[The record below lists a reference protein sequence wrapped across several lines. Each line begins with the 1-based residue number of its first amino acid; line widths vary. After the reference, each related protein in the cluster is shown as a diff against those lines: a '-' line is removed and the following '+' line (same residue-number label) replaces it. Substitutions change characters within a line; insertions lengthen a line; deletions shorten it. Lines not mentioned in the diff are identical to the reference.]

1 MKGYARFFV
10 LRIFLAV
17 VIFTVSGLKLAIY
30 PLAGDGLVVV
40 YTDEGT
46 DKIAVDGTELFTER
60 PLPGYA
66 ETACIKVVNLRKS
79 DVYYRCSLDSD
90 GSNAL
95 YRSLDMEVSG
105 KDGLV
110 YEGELQS
117 LRFKGGPIEPGKSVE
132 FDLRLSLPVTAGNET
147 AGKTAAFNIVME
159 FADNKEAFNDNDDAG
174 EDGGEGDSEKD
185 DGDGG
190 TGGSDNT
197 DPGSGNG
204 STGGGEAGGD
214 GLNGGA
220 QGGGSSDG
228 GPNGGGASHGGS
240 SGSGSSD
247 GGSSGSGAHGGSSGG
262 GSGSSGGSG
271 GTGLSAY
278 VPGGKAQGSFG
289 GSGVYKDGNV
299 IVGGST
305 DKTAGLTYVMS
316 AEGGGEERVYD
327 APDPSLG
334 KGVDSGVW
342 LKEGG
347 VWRYRFKNGSY
358 AADGFAFLYNPFT
371 EREDRFGWFYFD
383 GDGKLMIGWIRTKG
397 DIWYHSH
404 ETSDGDLGVVETGWI
419 TESEDGKLYYADET
433 DAKMLT
439 GWVGFAK
446 DMGLDP
452 EYYYFARLSDTYG
465 QNWFFNTS
473 LGRWIYDRLGKRS
486 YGSMYSDEVTPDGFR
501 VDASGR
507 WTEEK

>member
-1 MKGYARFFV
+1 MRGYARFFV

-17 VIFTVSGLKLAIY
+17 VIFTVSGLKLAISS
-30 PLAGDGLVVV
+30 LAGDGLIVV

-46 DKIAVDGTELFTER
+46 DKIALDGTELFIER
-60 PLPGYA
+60 PIPGYT
-66 ETACIKVVNLRKS
+66 ETAGIKVVNLKKS
-79 DVYYRCSLDSD
+79 NVYYRCSLDSN

-117 LRFKGGPIEPGKSVE
+117 LWFKGGPIEPGKSVE

-147 AGKTAAFNIVME
+147 AGKTAAFNIVMD
-159 FADNKEAFNDNDDAG
+159 FADNKEAFDDNDDAG
-174 EDGGEGDSEKD
+174 EDGEDGGEGDGGKD

-190 TGGSDNT
+190 TGDVGDNT

-204 STGGGEAGGD
+204 STGSGEPGGD
-214 GLNGGA
+214 SLNGGA
-220 QGGGSSDG
+220 Q
-228 GPNGGGASHGGS
+228 GGS

-247 GGSSGSGAHGGSSGG
+247 GGASGGGSHGGSSGGGSSAGGSNG

-278 VPGGKAQGSFG
+278 VPGGEAHGSFG

-299 IVGGST
+299 IIGGST
-305 DKTAGLTYVMS
+305 DKTAGLTYILS

-327 APDPSLG
+327 APDPSLK
-334 KGVDSGVW
+334 KGVDSGEW

-347 VWRYRFKNGSY
+347 IWKYRFKNGSY

-371 EREDRFGWFYFD
+371 ERDDRFGWFYFD

-404 ETSDGDLGVVETGWI
+404 ETSDGDLGVIETGWI

-446 DMGLDP
+446 DMSRDP
-452 EYYYFARLSDTYG
+452 EYYYFAKLSDTYG

-473 LGRWIYDRLGKRS
+473 IGRWIYDRLGKRS

-507 WTEEK
+507 WTGEK

>member
-1 MKGYARFFV
+1 MRGYARFFV

-17 VIFTVSGLKLAIY
+17 VIFTVSGLKLTISS
-30 PLAGDGLVVV
+30 LAGDGLIVV

-46 DKIAVDGTELFTER
+46 DKIAVDGTGLFTER
-60 PLPGYA
+60 PLPGYT
-66 ETACIKVVNLRKS
+66 ETAGIKVVNLKKS
-79 DVYYRCSLDSD
+79 NVYYRCSLDSD

-110 YEGELQS
+110 YEGELQN

-132 FDLRLSLPVTAGNET
+132 FDLRLSLPVTVGNET
-147 AGKTAAFNIVME
+147 AGKTAAFRLVMD
-159 FADNKEAFNDNDDAG
+159 FADNKEAFDDNDAAG
-174 EDGGEGDSEKD
+174 EDSEDGGEGDGGKD

-190 TGGSDNT
+190 TGDVGDNT
-197 DPGSGNG
+197 DPGSG
-204 STGGGEAGGD
+204 EPGGD
-214 GLNGGA
+214 SLNGGA
-220 QGGGSSDG
+220 Q
-228 GPNGGGASHGGS
+228 GGS

-247 GGSSGSGAHGGSSGG
+247 GGASGGGSHGGSSGGGSSAGGSNG

-278 VPGGKAQGSFG
+278 VPGGEAHGSFG

-299 IVGGST
+299 IIGGST
-305 DKTAGLTYVMS
+305 DKTAGLTYILS

-327 APDPSLG
+327 APDPSLK
-334 KGVDSGVW
+334 KGVDSGEW

-347 VWRYRFKNGSY
+347 IWKYRFKNGSY

-371 EREDRFGWFYFD
+371 ERDDRFGWFYFD
-383 GDGKLMIGWIRTKG
+383 GDGKLMIGWIRTKD

-404 ETSDGDLGVVETGWI
+404 ETSDGDLGVIETGWI

-446 DMGLDP
+446 DMSRDP
-452 EYYYFARLSDTYG
+452 EYYYFAKLSDTYG

-473 LGRWIYDRLGKRS
+473 IGRWIYDRLGKRS

-507 WTEEK
+507 WTVEK

>member
-1 MKGYARFFV
+1 MRGYARFFV

-17 VIFTVSGLKLAIY
+17 VIFTVSGLKLTISS
-30 PLAGDGLVVV
+30 LAGDGLIVV

-46 DKIAVDGTELFTER
+46 DKIAVDGTGLFTER
-60 PLPGYA
+60 PLPGYT
-66 ETACIKVVNLRKS
+66 ETAGIKVVNLKKS
-79 DVYYRCSLDSD
+79 NVYYRCSLDSD

-110 YEGELQS
+110 YEGELQN

-132 FDLRLSLPVTAGNET
+132 FDLRLSLPVTVGNET
-147 AGKTAAFNIVME
+147 AGKTAAFRLVMD
-159 FADNKEAFNDNDDAG
+159 FADNKEAFDDNDAAG
-174 EDGGEGDSEKD
+174 EDSEDGGEGDGGKD

-190 TGGSDNT
+190 TGDVGDNT
-197 DPGSGNG
+197 DPGSG
-204 STGGGEAGGD
+204 EPGGD
-214 GLNGGA
+214 SLNGGA
-220 QGGGSSDG
+220 Q
-228 GPNGGGASHGGS
+228 GGS

-247 GGSSGSGAHGGSSGG
+247 GGASGGGSHGGSSGGGSSAGGSNG

-278 VPGGKAQGSFG
+278 VPGGEAHGSFG

-299 IVGGST
+299 IIGGST
-305 DKTAGLTYVMS
+305 DKTAGLTYILS

-327 APDPSLG
+327 APDPSLK
-334 KGVDSGVW
+334 KGVDSGEW

-347 VWRYRFKNGSY
+347 IWKYRFKNGSY

-371 EREDRFGWFYFD
+371 ERDDRFGWFYFD

-404 ETSDGDLGVVETGWI
+404 ETSDGDLGVIETGWI

-446 DMGLDP
+446 DMSRDP
-452 EYYYFARLSDTYG
+452 EYYYFAKLSDTYG

-473 LGRWIYDRLGKRS
+473 IGRWIYDRLGKRS

-507 WTEEK
+507 WTVEK

>member
-1 MKGYARFFV
+1 MRGYARFIV

-17 VIFTVSGLKLAIY
+17 VIFTVSGLKLTISS
-30 PLAGDGLVVV
+30 LAGDGLVVV

-46 DKIAVDGTELFTER
+46 DKIALDGTGLFFER

-66 ETACIKVVNLRKS
+66 ETAGIKVVNLKKS
-79 DVYYRCSLDSD
+79 NVYYRCSLDSG

-110 YEGELQS
+110 YEGELQNLS
-117 LRFKGGPIEPGKSVE
+117 FKGGPIEPGKSVE
-132 FDLRLSLPVTAGNET
+132 FDLRLSLPVTAGNNT

-159 FADNKEAFNDNDDAG
+159 FADNREAFDDDAVEDG
-174 EDGGEGDSEKD
+174 EDGIEGDGGKD
-185 DGDGG
+185 DGGDGG
-190 TGGSDNT
+190 TDDVGDNA
-197 DPGSGNG
+197 DSEGGNG
-204 STGGGEAGGD
+204 STGGGEPGGD
-214 GLNGGA
+214 GLNGGV
-220 QGGGSSDG
+220 QDGGS
-228 GPNGGGASHGGS
+228 N
-240 SGSGSSD
+240 GSGSSD
-247 GGSSGSGAHGGSSGG
+247 GGSNGSGSHGGSSGG

-278 VPGGKAQGSFG
+278 VPGGKIQSSFG

-299 IVGGST
+299 IVGGNT

-327 APDPSLG
+327 APDPSLK
-334 KGVDSGVW
+334 KGVDSGEW
-342 LKEGG
+342 LQEGG
-347 VWRYRFKNGSY
+347 IWRYRFKNGSY

-383 GDGKLMIGWIRTKG
+383 ADGKLMIGWIRTKG

-404 ETSDGDLGVVETGWI
+404 ETSDGDLGVIETGWI
-419 TESEDGKLYYADET
+419 TESEDGKFYYADET

-446 DMGLDP
+446 DTSRDP

-465 QNWFFNTS
+465 QNWFFNTFI
-473 LGRWIYDRLGKRS
+473 GRWIYDRLGKRS
-486 YGSMYSDEVTPDGFR
+486 YGSMYCNEVTPDGYS

>member
-17 VIFTVSGLKLAIY
+17 VIFTVSGLKLTISS
-30 PLAGDGLVVV
+30 LAGDGLVVV

-46 DKIAVDGTELFTER
+46 DKIAVDGTGLFTER

-66 ETACIKVVNLRKS
+66 ETAGIKVVNLKKS
-79 DVYYRCSLDSD
+79 SVYYRCSLDSD

-95 YRSLDMEVSG
+95 YRSLEMEVSG

-117 LRFKGGPIEPGKSVE
+117 LRFKGGPIEPGKNVK
-132 FDLRLSLPVTAGNET
+132 FDLRLSLPATAGNET
-147 AGKTAAFNIVME
+147 AGKTAAFRLVMD
-159 FADNKEAFNDNDDAG
+159 FADNKEAFDDSDDAG
-174 EDGGEGDSEKD
+174 EDSEDGGEGGGGKD
-185 DGDGG
+185 DGG
-190 TGGSDNT
+190 
-197 DPGSGNG
+197 
-204 STGGGEAGGD
+204 AGQ
-214 GLNGGA
+214 NGGA
-220 QGGGSSDG
+220 Q
-228 GPNGGGASHGGS
+228 GGS
-240 SGSGSSD
+240 SGSGSH
-247 GGSSGSGAHGGSSGG
+247 GGSSGGGSSAGGSNGG

-278 VPGGKAQGSFG
+278 VPGGEAHGSFG
-289 GSGVYKDGNV
+289 GIGVYKDGNV
-299 IVGGST
+299 IIGGNT
-305 DKTAGLTYVMS
+305 DKTAGLTYILS

-327 APDPSLG
+327 APDPSLK
-334 KGVDSGVW
+334 KGVDSGEW

-347 VWRYRFKNGSY
+347 IWRYRFKNGSY

-371 EREDRFGWFYFD
+371 ERDDRFGWFYFD

-404 ETSDGDLGVVETGWI
+404 ETSDGDLGVIETGWI

-439 GWVGFAK
+439 GWVGFVK
-446 DMGLDP
+446 DMSRDP
-452 EYYYFARLSDTYG
+452 EYYYFAKLSDTYG

-473 LGRWIYDRLGKRS
+473 IGRWIYDRLGKRS

-507 WTEEK
+507 WTGEK

>member
-17 VIFTVSGLKLAIY
+17 VIFTVSGLRLTISS
-30 PLAGDGLVVV
+30 LAGDGFVVV

-60 PLPGYA
+60 SLPGYA
-66 ETACIKVVNLRKS
+66 ETAGIKVVNLKKS
-79 DVYYRCSLDSD
+79 SVYYRCSLDSD

-95 YRSLDMEVSG
+95 YRSLEMEVSG

-147 AGKTAAFNIVME
+147 AGKIAAFRLVMD
-159 FADNKEAFNDNDDAG
+159 FADNKEAFDDNDAAG
-174 EDGGEGDSEKD
+174 EDSEDGGEGGGGKD
-185 DGDGG
+185 DGGA
-190 TGGSDNT
+190 S
-197 DPGSGNG
+197 
-204 STGGGEAGGD
+204 GGG
-214 GLNGGA
+214 
-220 QGGGSSDG
+220 
-228 GPNGGGASHGGS
+228 SHGGS
-240 SGSGSSD
+240 SG
-247 GGSSGSGAHGGSSGG
+247 GGSSAGGSNGG

-278 VPGGKAQGSFG
+278 VPGGEAQGSFG

-299 IVGGST
+299 IIGGST
-305 DKTAGLTYVMS
+305 DKTAGLTYILS

-327 APDPSLG
+327 APDPSLK
-334 KGVDSGVW
+334 KGVDSGEW

-347 VWRYRFKNGSY
+347 IWRYRFKNGSY

-371 EREDRFGWFYFD
+371 ERDDRFGWFYFD
-383 GDGKLMIGWIRTKG
+383 GDGKLMIGWIRTKD

-404 ETSDGDLGVVETGWI
+404 ETSDGDLGVIETGWI

-446 DMGLDP
+446 DMSRDP
-452 EYYYFARLSDTYG
+452 EYYYFAKLSDTYG

-473 LGRWIYDRLGKRS
+473 IGRWIYDRLGKRS

-507 WTEEK
+507 WTGEK